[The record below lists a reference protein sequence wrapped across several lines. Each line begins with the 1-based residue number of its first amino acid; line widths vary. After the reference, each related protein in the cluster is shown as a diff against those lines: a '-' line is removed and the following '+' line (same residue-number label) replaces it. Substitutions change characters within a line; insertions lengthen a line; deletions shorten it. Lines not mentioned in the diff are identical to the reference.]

1 LEQLADGVLM
11 DEERLSIVAER
22 LSLIY
27 SLQKK
32 HRVDTVAALLTLQQ
46 EFEHKLL
53 DSDQQEEQIDN
64 LKKEIEALR
73 HNLINSAKQ
82 ITANRMDVK
91 GRSETEVQSA
101 Q

>member
-1 LEQLADGVLM
+1 RLQSSLIELKDVSAELEQLADGVLM

-32 HRVDTVAALLTLQQ
+32 HRADTVAALLALQQ

-64 LKKEIEALR
+64 LKKEIEAIR
-73 HNLINSAKQ
+73 NNLITSANQ
-82 ITANRMDVK
+82 I
-91 GRSETEVQSA
+91 
-101 Q
+101 